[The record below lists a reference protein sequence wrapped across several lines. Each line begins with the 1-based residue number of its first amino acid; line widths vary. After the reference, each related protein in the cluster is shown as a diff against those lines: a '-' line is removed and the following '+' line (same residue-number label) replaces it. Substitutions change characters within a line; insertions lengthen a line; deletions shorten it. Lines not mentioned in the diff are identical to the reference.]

1 MKVIISFLFLFLSLT
16 SESAQMSEVFGEG
29 AFNTKWGNSLSD
41 LKKIYPKGRVKEYVG
56 IVNYEINDGRKI
68 LGSERNKNSIIRF
81 SFDTEDR
88 LQAITAN
95 FDTDEYSHLFSKL
108 NTLFGKNIPA
118 NLDSNYTVIK
128 WPIDGDIEISLMMLP
143 SGFGS
148 ETVFM
153 IQYFG
158 LDRLDLSKEELGF

>member
-1 MKVIISFLFLFLSLT
+1 
-16 SESAQMSEVFGEG
+16 MSEVFGEG

-41 LKKIYPKGRVKEYVG
+41 VKKIYPNGKVKEYVG
-56 IVNYEINDGRKI
+56 IVNYEIRDGRKI
-68 LGSERNKNSIIRF
+68 LGSERNKNSIIKF

-88 LQAITAN
+88 LQVITAN
-95 FDTDEYSHLFSKL
+95 FDLDEYSHLFSKL
-108 NTLFGKNIPA
+108 NALFGKNIPA
-118 NLDSNYTVIK
+118 DLDSNYAVVK
-128 WPIDGDIEISLMMLP
+128 WPIDGGIEISLMMMP

-158 LDRLDLSKEELGF
+158 LDRPEVSKEELGF